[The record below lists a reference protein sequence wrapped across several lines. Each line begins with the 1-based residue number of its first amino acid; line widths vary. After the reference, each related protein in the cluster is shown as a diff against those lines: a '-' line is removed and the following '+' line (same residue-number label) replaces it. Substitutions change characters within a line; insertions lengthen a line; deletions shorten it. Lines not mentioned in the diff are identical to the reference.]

1 MRMQRLTTDGEGPR
15 SDGDSQLDQYIDQC
29 LEYLDGERPEPPSP
43 EGLSAEERAEAD
55 GILRV
60 FGLHWGSRAA
70 EAATPQEA
78 PAATKPDIFVA
89 CHGADRGWASWITF
103 ELENVGYRCAA
114 SVVDPTTDVDVPG
127 WAADT
132 RVLTV
137 VSTCSL
143 ATADAWPAL
152 QLSPRQPDDR
162 VILVRVDDCEMHGLG
177 PSRWVDLAGRTE
189 GAARQALLQGVAG
202 QQPAEDHASGQR
214 FGSPLELWLQRLGGE
229 LGSPTDSLLLSLC
242 VLTHPDQDHLKA
254 GTPVRGLAELHAPSE
269 RGEEPWVPRL
279 MRETLRDRLSPETR
293 DRCADL
299 AADLA
304 GLAEVNAKLSSFA
317 KARFYSVQASAIL
330 ALVRGQEE
338 PSPEPPAGRP
348 GSCRSPSCRP
358 WREIAGCS

>member
-1 MRMQRLTTDGEGPR
+1 MSTPRLATGRLGAVLGTCRDPAWWDWVGR
-15 SDGDSQLDQYIDQC
+15 
-29 LEYLDGERPEPPSP
+29 RKNH
-43 EGLSAEERAEAD
+43 A
-55 GILRV
+55 
-60 FGLHWGSRAA
+60 H
-70 EAATPQEA
+70 AATDHRRGGPAQRRRQPAGPVHRPVPGVPGRRA
-78 PAATKPDIFVA
+78 P
-89 CHGADRGWASWITF
+89 
-103 ELENVGYRCAA
+103 AA